1 MLAVDTNV
9 VRCLLVKDDIE
20 QGDRPE
26 RCSQL
31 RRGSWP
37 RRLLL
42 GSGNSSE
49 CKTSDCEI
57 RQALLSRWIWYTAS
71 LDFADSLYLALLV

>member
-1 MLAVDTNV
+1 MLAVVTNV

-31 RRGSWP
+31 TRGSWP

-42 GSGNSSE
+42 RSGGSSE
-49 CKTSDCEI
+49 CQASDCEI
-57 RQALLSRWIWYTAS
+57 RQALLSRWIWYTAG
-71 LDFADSLYLALLV
+71 LDFADALYLAQSV